1 MTKYGPPFAPTFPK
15 TKAHGGTRRKIYD
28 YKSHSLRIYR
38 YAKAA
43 RRHPWIPLS
52 KDGLSTSST
61 STPNRYRLYQTG
73 IPRHRHSQLEGEF
86 NGTDVH
92 VYIATNNNK
101 VYRIM
106 LCDANTQNEANIKIR
121 FNKLVSQFENNKR
134 YTSLDKYTLS
144 DEENISYEMTVN
156 KKNYDALFYQVPNME
171 KVDTLAL
178 QKKVRNELLS
188 KYTEAE
194 LKNPSEEITKEIQ
207 NTAIKIGMEMMF
219 MKPVWFRICE
229 SYGEY
234 YITMFY
240 DNEYNHA
247 NGEDL

>member
-1 MTKYGPPFAPTFPK
+1 MKRILLFYIMAITAISMSAQNDVTTF
-15 TKAHGGTRRKIYD
+15 
-28 YKSHSLRIYR
+28 L
-38 YAKAA
+38 
-43 RRHPWIPLS
+43 
-52 KDGLSTSST
+52 
-61 STPNRYRLYQTG
+61 G
-73 IPRHRHSQLEGEF
+73 IPVDGFKSEMKQKLVSKGFVPKKVGTNEFLEGEF

-92 VYIATNNNK
+92 VYIGTNNNK

-156 KKNYDALFYQVPNME
+156 NKNYDALFYQVPNME
-171 KVDTLAL
+171 KADTLAL
-178 QKKVRNELLS
+178 QEKVRNELLS

-207 NTAIKIGMEMMF
+207 NTAIKIGMKMMF

>member
-1 MTKYGPPFAPTFPK
+1 MKRLLFIVLAMIATITSFAQQ
-15 TKAHGGTRRKIYD
+15 
-28 YKSHSLRIYR
+28 
-38 YAKAA
+38 
-43 RRHPWIPLS
+43 
-52 KDGLSTSST
+52 KDVTSF
-61 STPNRYRLYQTG
+61 LG
-73 IPRHRHSQLEGEF
+73 IPVDGTVSSMKQKLVSKGFVPKKVGTNEFLEGEF

-92 VYIATNNNK
+92 VWIATNNNK

-207 NTAIKIGMEMMF
+207 NTFLKIGMEMMF

>member
-1 MTKYGPPFAPTFPK
+1 
-15 TKAHGGTRRKIYD
+15 
-28 YKSHSLRIYR
+28 
-38 YAKAA
+38 
-43 RRHPWIPLS
+43 
-52 KDGLSTSST
+52 
-61 STPNRYRLYQTG
+61 
-73 IPRHRHSQLEGEF
+73 
-86 NGTDVH
+86 
-92 VYIATNNNK
+92 
-101 VYRIM
+101 M
-106 LCDANTQNEANIKIR
+106 LCDANTQNESNIKIR

>member
-1 MTKYGPPFAPTFPK
+1 MAIMAISMSAQNDVTTF
-15 TKAHGGTRRKIYD
+15 
-28 YKSHSLRIYR
+28 L
-38 YAKAA
+38 
-43 RRHPWIPLS
+43 
-52 KDGLSTSST
+52 
-61 STPNRYRLYQTG
+61 G
-73 IPRHRHSQLEGEF
+73 IPVDGFKSEMKQKLVSKGFVPKKVGTNEFLEGEF

-101 VYRIM
+101 VCRIM
-106 LCDANTQNEANIKIR
+106 LCDENYQNETNIKIR

-188 KYTEAE
+188 KYT
-194 LKNPSEEITKEIQ
+194 KEIQ